1 MRALLVVLLAIL
13 VAGVLSCERKSIQ
26 PTNVILITVDTLRP
40 DRLGAYGLDDAGTP
54 NIDALAERGTSFTR
68 AYSPMGRTTPA
79 LASLMTGLWPH
90 RHGARE
96 VAYNVE
102 RGTFLTTPFKAAGFA
117 TIGVSSNP
125 VAGKKYGFA
134 TDFDS
139 FEEQMSGHSLW
150 VTARAVEQLSAVPST
165 QPLFLWTHYFDPHW
179 FYSPPKDWEREDA
192 RECTALQKM
201 SRGLRESNHDGVA
214 AHALRSCW
222 SAYQSEV
229 AYSDHGIGKL
239 LEALAQ
245 HGRLDNSLIV
255 FTADHGESFGENG
268 TYYAHGL
275 DAHDVD
281 VRVPLIVAGP
291 GVRKNARRDEV
302 IRLVD
307 LAPTILS
314 VMGIPAASP
323 VEPELVDGEDLS
335 PLLRSWWPDWDERL
349 TFAESGNAS
358 MLDDYS
364 HLLSGRPR
372 AGYCI
377 NSGDYSLCWKDD
389 ATPALYDRS
398 RDPRLEQDLREA
410 EPDRYRAMMDAKR
423 RWPPGSA
430 RHRSVSDGRFKL
442 VESPRFEGGFDQ
454 HLWDLEADPLES
466 VDVRD
471 EHPRVF
477 ARLEEALS
485 TWTAELPRYQQTP
498 LSDEQEAQLRAL
510 GYIQ

>member
-1 MRALLVVLLAIL
+1 MPVRFLDSVLILVLALL
-13 VAGVLSCERKSIQ
+13 GCERKPPV

-40 DRLGAYGLDDAGTP
+40 DRIGAYGMDAAGTP
-54 NIDALAERGTSFTR
+54 HIDALARRGTLFAR

-90 RHGARE
+90 HHGARE
-96 VAYNVE
+96 VAYKVE
-102 RGTFLTTPFKAAGFA
+102 HGTFLTSPLKEAGFT
-117 TIGVSSNP
+117 TIGVSANP
-125 VAGKKYGFA
+125 VAGQKYGFA
-134 TDFDS
+134 TDFDY

-150 VTARAVEQLSAVPST
+150 VTGKAVEQLRAVP
-165 QPLFLWTHYFDPHW
+165 QDKRLFLWAHYYDPHW
-179 FYSPPKDWEREDA
+179 AYFPPPDWRREDA
-192 RECTALQKM
+192 GECDSLMKM
-201 SRGLRESNHDGVA
+201 SRGLRESNGDGSA
-214 AHALRSCW
+214 ARALPSCW

-229 AYSDHGIGKL
+229 VYADHGIGKL
-239 LEALAQ
+239 LEALRAE
-245 HGRLDNSLIV
+245 GRLDNSLIV

-275 DAHDVD
+275 DAHDAD

-291 GVRKNARRDEV
+291 GVRRDARRNEV

-314 VMGIPAASP
+314 IMGIPLGDYAESP
-323 VEPELVDGEDLS
+323 GIDGEDLS
-335 PLLRSWWPDWDERL
+335 HLLRSWWPDRDERL

-358 MLDDYS
+358 MLDDYT

-377 NSGDYSLCWKDD
+377 NEGDYSLCWKDD
-389 ATPALYDRS
+389 AVPAMYDRS
-398 RDPRLEQDLREA
+398 RDPRMENDLKET
-410 EPDRYRAMMDAKR
+410 EPDRYQAMMAAKR

-442 VESPRFEGGFDQ
+442 VESPRFEGGFAQ
-454 HLWDLEADPLES
+454 YLWDLETDPLES

-477 ARLEEALS
+477 ARLEKALS
-485 TWTAELPRYQQTP
+485 AWTTELPEYRQAP
-498 LSDEQEAQLRAL
+498 LTKEQEAQLRAL